1 MKFFAFTICLYITVL
16 TILPSVKAIKMTY
29 FETCQMSCSSNDSD
43 RDLPNGCGK
52 EKCLLN
58 FNLNSATF
66 LVFTTDYQL
75 SKAFLNNALKEKIHY
90 HKSLKSK
97 FRVTIWQPPEIEL
110 IA

>member
-43 RDLPNGCGK
+43 SDLPNGCGK

-58 FNLNSATF
+58 FNLTSATF
-66 LVFTTDYQL
+66 LVFSTDYQL
-75 SKAFLNNALKEKIHY
+75 SKAFASNVLKEKIQY
-90 HKSLKSK
+90 HKNLKSK
-97 FRVTIWQPPEIEL
+97 FRVTIWQPPEASIV
-110 IA
+110 A